1 MAKREALQP
10 GVVISVVGPTASG
23 KTEVAIALAQKLH
36 TEIVNADARQIY
48 RGMSIGTAQPT
59 AEERH
64 AIPHHFVDFLSPNEL
79 YSAGAFEKAAVPQLT
94 NLCSTY
100 GSAVL
105 AGGSGMY
112 VKATLQGLDELPSDA
127 DLREELNAKVQDGGL
142 PSLVAQL
149 QKLDAKHAANMDT
162 SNPQRVVRALEV
174 CITSGQPFSSFHT
187 GKAKTRP
194 WHVVSI
200 GLQPDRE
207 ELRKRIAKRAHAM
220 IKAGWLEETRALLPH
235 RDTNA
240 LNTLGYKELF
250 QHLDGSMGIE
260 EAMELV
266 ITRTYQFAKRQMTW
280 FQKDPNTMWFAY
292 ETNNREQKLSEAV
305 EHAISKFG
313 HLQGKPLLQ

>member
-220 IKAGWLEETRALLPH
+220 IKAGWLEETRALLPSSRH
-235 RDTNA
+235 
-240 LNTLGYKELF
+240 EC
-250 QHLDGSMGIE
+250 
-260 EAMELV
+260 
-266 ITRTYQFAKRQMTW
+266 
-280 FQKDPNTMWFAY
+280 
-292 ETNNREQKLSEAV
+292 V
-305 EHAISKFG
+305 EHAWLQRVVSTSRWLHGHRRSNGTRDYSNLSICQASNDLVSKRPKHHVVCLRG
-313 HLQGKPLLQ
+313 QQQGTKVV